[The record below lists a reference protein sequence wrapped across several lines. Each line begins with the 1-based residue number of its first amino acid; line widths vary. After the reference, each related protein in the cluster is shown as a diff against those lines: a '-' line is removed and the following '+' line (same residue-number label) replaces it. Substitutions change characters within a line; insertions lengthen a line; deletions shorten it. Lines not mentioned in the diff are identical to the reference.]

1 MRASLPVRHLTVL
14 RNARRCSWAWRSLPG
29 LPLWDHQGAHAEG
42 VQVVVHRGFAIA
54 AVGGDRTR
62 PPGRRMT
69 RPTAGASC
77 RASAGL
83 PRRRCGRA
91 QCRRHFRRPGSTT
104 ATQLHRRRLARIPTG
119 TDLVFTSA
127 TGTTLD
133 AHNVRRAFRRDA
145 MNAGLDAPLWT
156 RASSATASCRCC
168 RTRGYLR
175 RTSPGWSAQRDAVAE
190 TVYRHQLRP
199 CSKRGGRNGRD
210 LPGRGCGID
219 TQLVAQRPGGS
230 LRRSTPGPLTRV
242 ELRGFEPLTP

>member
-1 MRASLPVRHLTVL
+1 VRRPRA
-14 RNARRCSWAWRSLPG
+14 CRSLST
-29 LPLWDHQGAHAEG
+29 
-42 VQVVVHRGFAIA
+42 RGFAIA
-54 AVGGDRTR
+54 AVGGDRSR
-62 PPGRRMT
+62 LPPGRRMT
-69 RPTAGASC
+69 RPTASASC

-168 RTRGYLR
+168 RTRGTCGEHLQAGR
-175 RTSPGWSAQRDAVAE
+175 HSGTALTE

-199 CSKRGGRNGRD
+199 CSKRGRSQWTRSSRQRMRD
-210 LPGRGCGID
+210 RHSVSRSAARGIFTKIDPWASDQGGAEGI
-219 TQLVAQRPGGS
+219 R
-230 LRRSTPGPLTRV
+230 TPDPLTASQVRYQ
-242 ELRGFEPLTP
+242 LRHSPLR